1 MCIRDRSQGFE
12 ESEAL
17 SKKVSILYELM
28 EKQLSK
34 QDHYDFSLRNIK
46 AVLVQ
51 AGNLKREDFPGTES
65 QLCLKAMMDMNLPK
79 FVKDDV
85 PLFMGMLG
93 DLFPGIRPEDAGLQA
108 VSYTHLRAHETPE
121 HLVCR
126 LLLEKKKKKNQ

>member
-1 MCIRDRSQGFE
+1 MMVPDFALICEITLLSQGFE

-51 AGNLKREDFPGTES
+51 AGNLKRENFPGT
-65 QLCLKAMMDMNLPK
+65 
-79 FVKDDV
+79 
-85 PLFMGMLG
+85 
-93 DLFPGIRPEDAGLQA
+93 
-108 VSYTHLRAHETPE
+108 
-121 HLVCR
+121 
-126 LLLEKKKKKNQ
+126 